1 MEKNRE
7 ELIQGLERLGITAG
21 EEEVSK
27 LISFSELLLKWN
39 KVYNLTAIRH
49 EGDVIRKHLLD
60 SLTLLPYFKLYGS
73 EVGCRTLDVGCG
85 GGLPAI
91 PLSIFLKD
99 FDFNLIDTVNKKITF
114 VRQAVIQL
122 KLPNVNAFNERVEN
136 FHPLKPF
143 NLISCRAFSSLASF
157 VTLTEHLIDENGR
170 WLAMKGKYPV
180 EEINELP
187 AGVGVEKVIELK
199 VPFLDTERHLIVL
212 KKK

>member
-39 KVYNLTAIRH
+39 KVYNLTAIRD

-99 FDFNLIDTVNKKITF
+99 FDFNLIDTVNK
-114 VRQAVIQL
+114 
-122 KLPNVNAFNERVEN
+122 
-136 FHPLKPF
+136 H
-143 NLISCRAFSSLASF
+143 SL
-157 VTLTEHLIDENGR
+157 H
-170 WLAMKGKYPV
+170 
-180 EEINELP
+180 
-187 AGVGVEKVIELK
+187 
-199 VPFLDTERHLIVL
+199 
-212 KKK
+212 

>member
-1 MEKNRE
+1 M
-7 ELIQGLERLGITAG
+7 
-21 EEEVSK
+21 
-27 LISFSELLLKWN
+27 
-39 KVYNLTAIRH
+39 
-49 EGDVIRKHLLD
+49 
-60 SLTLLPYFKLYGS
+60 
-73 EVGCRTLDVGCG
+73 
-85 GGLPAI
+85 
-91 PLSIFLKD
+91 KD

-122 KLPNVNAFNERVEN
+122 KLQNVNVFNERVEN

-170 WLAMKGKYPV
+170 WLAMKGKCPV
-180 EEINELP
+180 EEIDQLP

>member
-39 KVYNLTAIRH
+39 KVYNLTAIRD

-157 VTLTEHLIDENGR
+157 VTLLST
-170 WLAMKGKYPV
+170 
-180 EEINELP
+180 
-187 AGVGVEKVIELK
+187 
-199 VPFLDTERHLIVL
+199 
-212 KKK
+212 

>member
-7 ELIQGLERLGITAG
+7 ELIQGLETLGIKAG
-21 EEEVSK
+21 EVEISK

-39 KVYNLTAIRH
+39 KVYNLTAIRE
-49 EGDVIRKHLLD
+49 EGDVVRKHLLD

-73 EVGCRTLDVGCG
+73 EVGSRTLDVGCG

-99 FDFNLIDTVNKKITF
+99 LDFNLIDTVNKKIAF
-114 VRQAVIQL
+114 VRQAVILL
-122 KLPNVNAFNERVEN
+122 KLQNVHAFNERVEN
-136 FHPLKPF
+136 FHPTKPF

-170 WLAMKGKYPV
+170 LLAMKGKYPT
-180 EEINELP
+180 EEITQLP
-187 AGVGVEKVIELK
+187 SNVCVEKVIELK
-199 VPFLDTERHLIVL
+199 VPFLDTERHLVVL